1 MSSPALLLHKPCPSC
16 STKADRH
23 ASRVYSLGAHATAI
37 IWRVCAWRGCL
48 MEDVPIVC
56 RWLRDE
62 ALSDGMLYAT
72 SPCLED
78 PI

>member
-1 MSSPALLLHKPCPSC
+1 MLLESTALVLML
-16 STKADRH
+16 
-23 ASRVYSLGAHATAI
+23 HATVRKLCS
-37 IWRVCAWRGCL
+37 WHECL
-48 MEDVPIVC
+48 MADALIVC